1 MVTHIAPISSYYD
14 IPQVTLHAALG
25 RTGPYMEHGRN
36 VFVKAKIKQFGDM
49 VHTQPLAHA
58 MVAQ

>member
-1 MVTHIAPISSYYD
+1 
-14 IPQVTLHAALG
+14 
-25 RTGPYMEHGRN
+25 MEHGRD